1 MDTLT
6 LIRLTGMRKD
16 RFCEQAPLSLHTY
29 KPYKFVGN
37 KTSSLETKNCRGE
50 PLPLYPG
57 DMEARGKVN
66 IVIFSGQ
73 CYYYYFQYHHFD
85 ELHLYTF

>member
-6 LIRLTGMRKD
+6 LIHLTGMQKD
-16 RFCEQAPLSLHTY
+16 RFREQAPLSLNSD
-29 KPYKFVGN
+29 KPNIIGH

-73 CYYYYFQYHHFD
+73 CYYYYFQHHHFD
-85 ELHLYTF
+85 NVHTHTF

>member
-6 LIRLTGMRKD
+6 LIHLTGMQKD
-16 RFCEQAPLSLHTY
+16 RFREQAPLSLNSD
-29 KPYKFVGN
+29 KPNIIGR

-73 CYYYYFQYHHFD
+73 CYYYYFQHHHFD
-85 ELHLYTF
+85 NVHTHTF